1 MHSVFSL
8 IKNNRIFSPENI
20 ICYFSYIYALLHPK
34 ADDYVLH
41 EKLEFEKEV
50 TGLYISGHPFDG
62 CEEAIG
68 RFTNCSIADLPRW
81 QGRTAPRVGGILL
94 SASEKTTKKGAVMG
108 QLLLEDSNS
117 SIEMVAFPRVW
128 ESVKAQVQV
137 GAPFVVE
144 GRMGDREPKNFIV
157 ERLTP
162 LSEAEDA
169 GIVRIRLKVN
179 LVPQALNVRDFAR
192 ALRDCRGASPVLLEF
207 QDDRD
212 ACVVYLNDFRVDPSV
227 PGRLQSRLAEVVPL
241 EALEVVC

>member
-1 MHSVFSL
+1 M
-8 IKNNRIFSPENI
+8 R
-20 ICYFSYIYALLHPK
+20 
-34 ADDYVLH
+34 DGVL
-41 EKLEFEKEV
+41 
-50 TGLYISGHPFDG
+50 SRWG
-62 CEEAIG
+62 CPSWWRAE
-68 RFTNCSIADLPRW
+68 W
-81 QGRTAPRVGGILL
+81 
-94 SASEKTTKKGAVMG
+94 
-108 QLLLEDSNS
+108 
-117 SIEMVAFPRVW
+117 
-128 ESVKAQVQV
+128 
-137 GAPFVVE
+137 
-144 GRMGDREPKNFIV
+144 GDREPKNFIV

-192 ALRDCRGASPVLLEF
+192 ALRDCRGTSPVLLEF